1 MFGNLSAWFKKTMT
15 NQENKQ
21 GTWPVSKFRF
31 SVDWGTLQS
40 DIAFQEVSGL
50 DADTQIIEYRDTSK
64 QGATVK
70 MPNMARYG
78 NVTLKRG
85 IFTNDNLFWNWYSQ
99 IRMNVIIRQTVVIKL
114 LDDGGNTV
122 VVWTLSNAWPTKITS
137 ADLKSDGNEVAVDT
151 LEIMHEGV
159 TIANPS

>member
-1 MFGNLSAWFKKTMT
+1 MT
-15 NQENKQ
+15 NEENKKA
-21 GTWPVSKFRF
+21 TSWPVPKFRF
-31 SVDWGTLQS
+31 SVDWGSVQS

-50 DADTQIIEYRDTSK
+50 DAETQIIEYRDTSK
-64 QGATVK
+64 QLATVK
-70 MPNMARYG
+70 MPGMARYG

-99 IRMNVIIRQTVVIKL
+99 IRMNVIKRQTVVIKL

-122 VVWTLSNAWPTKITS
+122 VKWTLNNAWPTKITS
-137 ADLKSDGNEVAVDT
+137 TDLKSDGNKVAVDT
-151 LEIMHEGV
+151 IEITHEGV